1 MFKKNINTTKTT
13 LLSASKKTARLA
25 IPIVG
30 SQLVNAINLFI
41 AMLLIAQLGHAQL
54 AAGALVS
61 SLSITLSVIAWSM
74 LFSVGVVIGYAF
86 GAEKNNELGLILRS
100 GLLLGTLIG
109 IPVIFIMWHIG
120 PILRFLHQQE
130 QLIILTQKY
139 FHGLVWGI
147 LPSIWI
153 VCCSQFVIAIEKAKI
168 VLVLSI
174 LSLIFMLIPG
184 YGLLFGVFGLP
195 KIGMAGM
202 AYANAFMSWAIFILI
217 VTYLLQNQ
225 FNKYKIFSFNKIFS
239 WTYLKKLFTV
249 GYPISIQFGAELAAF
264 SLSTIFCGWISQ
276 ASLAAWQIMIQLN
289 MIIIMVPY
297 GLAQASAILVG
308 QALGKNDKPATRPLG
323 HAGLLL
329 GTVFMFTIALVYLS
343 VPKLLISLYLN
354 VHQSAYFNTV
364 HIAVLLLA
372 VAAFSQFFDGIR
384 NISTGILRGFHDTKV
399 PMLVGIMATW
409 IIGIPISYLLA
420 FVFHW
425 GTVGVSMGFMFGV
438 SIGAVILLRRF
449 HKKSI
454 S

>member
-1 MFKKNINTTKTT
+1 MKKISISKKT
-13 LLSASKKTARLA
+13 LFSASKKTAKLA

-30 SQLVNAINLFI
+30 SRLVNAINLFI

-74 LFSVGVVIGYAF
+74 LFSVGVVVGYTF
-86 GAEKNNELGLILRS
+86 GSGKNKELGLILRS
-100 GLLLGTLIG
+100 GLLLGTLIS
-109 IPVIFIMWHIG
+109 IPVIFTMWHIG
-120 PILRFLHQQE
+120 PILRLFHQQE
-130 QLIILTQKY
+130 QLVILTQKY

-153 VCCSQFVIAIEKAKI
+153 VCCSQFVIAIEKARV
-168 VLVLSI
+168 VLILSI
-174 LSLIFMLIPG
+174 LSLILMLIPG

-202 AYANAFMSWAIFILI
+202 AYANAFMSWTIFILI
-217 VTYLLQNQ
+217 VIYLLQNQ
-225 FNKYKIFSFNKIFS
+225 FNKYKIFSFSKIFS

-249 GYPISIQFGAELAAF
+249 GYPISIQYGAELTAF

-297 GLAQASAILVG
+297 GLAQASAVLVG
-308 QALGKNDKPATRPLG
+308 QALGRNNRQAIRPLG
-323 HAGLLL
+323 YAGLLL
-329 GTVFMFTIALVYLS
+329 GTVFMFTIALVYLF

-354 VHQSAYFNTV
+354 IHQSAYLATV
-364 HIAVLLLA
+364 HTAVLLLA

-384 NISTGILRGFHDTKV
+384 NISTGVLRGFHDTKV

-409 IIGIPISYLLA
+409 VIGIPVSYTLA
-420 FVFHW
+420 FIFHW
-425 GTVGVSMGFMFGV
+425 GAVGVSMGFMFGV

-449 HKKSI
+449 HKKSV